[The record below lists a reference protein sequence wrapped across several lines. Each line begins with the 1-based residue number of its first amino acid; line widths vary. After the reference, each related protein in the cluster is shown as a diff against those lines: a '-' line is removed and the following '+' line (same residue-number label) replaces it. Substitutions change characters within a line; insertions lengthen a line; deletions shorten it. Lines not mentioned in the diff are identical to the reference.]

1 MKMNKPN
8 YSIVL
13 LEKSFIL
20 IRDEFDENNPT
31 ITVTNAVE
39 DVVTELY
46 NKKLITNT
54 GDKRLFYIDSDGEV
68 DEIIY
73 KDNVFLNF
81 KFGYRNEQSFYND
94 FV

>member
-1 MKMNKPN
+1 MNKPN